1 MNTHMLSRCA
11 SFLALLLLCT
21 VSLEA
26 QVVPGLGHTT
36 NEGRA
41 VIGAGSTS
49 TQSVFLDANRSYE
62 CTILSESETDTL
74 NLNLRASDGSPLDG
88 TANAFELIGDVTPV
102 VSSGTS
108 GAANKDNRFTV
119 TPAARGE
126 YLLDTTNT
134 SFTTSLQS
142 KTNCMET
149 TLYGGY
155 NTNANPYNFLEL
167 TNITSFPITGRVRG
181 FNFDGTATVN
191 STFNIPA
198 NTRFDIN
205 IHQAAGENKYGAL
218 IVTHNAPFGGLKGA
232 VSQYSGPTSALELRA
247 TVPLKPR
254 DQTF

>member
-1 MNTHMLSRCA
+1 MNTSLKFR
-11 SFLALLLLCT
+11 FITLLAFLLLASAAAT
-21 VSLEA
+21 A

-41 VIGAGSTS
+41 NILSGSSS
-49 TQSVFLDANRSYE
+49 TQSIFLDVNRSYE
-62 CTILSESETDTL
+62 CTILSESDSDTL
-74 NLNLRASDGSPLDG
+74 TLNLRAADGSPLDG
-88 TANAFELIGDVTPV
+88 PTNSFELIGDVTPV

-119 TPAARGE
+119 TPAVAGE
-126 YLLDTTNT
+126 FLLDTANT

-167 TNITSFPITGRVRG
+167 TNITNFPITGRVRG

-191 STFNIPA
+191 TPFNIAA

-205 IHQAAGENKYGAL
+205 IHQAAGANKYGAL
-218 IVTHNAPFGGLKGA
+218 IVTHNAPFGGLKGS
-232 VSQYSGPTSALELRA
+232 VSQYSGPTTALELRA
-247 TVPLKPR
+247 TVPLRPR